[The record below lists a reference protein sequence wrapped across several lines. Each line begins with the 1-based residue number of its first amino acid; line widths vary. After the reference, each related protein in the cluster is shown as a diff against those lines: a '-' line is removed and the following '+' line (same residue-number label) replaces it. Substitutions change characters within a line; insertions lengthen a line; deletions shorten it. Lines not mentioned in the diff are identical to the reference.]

1 MKKQRENQIE
11 QDELFRFWFAGLKG
25 IGNREKIQL
34 TKEFPQ
40 KNTLYYIEET
50 ALKKRL
56 KEKWTEEKAET
67 ITQIIQEGKRR
78 WSKEIVAEWQKK
90 GIALVTYEQEKYPDR
105 LRNISSPPYALYVM
119 GKLPEKRRRTAAIV
133 GARNCTYY
141 GETYARKIGKILS
154 EAGISLISGMARGI
168 DAAGQRGAI
177 HGSGGTFGILGS
189 GVDICYPKENRGLYE
204 DLKKYGGILSEQQPG
219 SPPLAQHF
227 PARNRL
233 ISGLADVV
241 IIIEARER
249 SGSLI
254 TADMALEQGKDVYA
268 LPGSVDS
275 QLSRGCNRLIKQG
288 AGIILSPEEL
298 LEELNI
304 CGNFV
309 KNLTETKIILE
320 TEQNIVYSCLDL
332 NPKSIGQ
339 ILAETKLSI
348 PELMR
353 QLVSLEMNG
362 KIKEISKGYYV
373 RGNW

>member
-1 MKKQRENQIE
+1 
-11 QDELFRFWFAGLKG
+11 
-25 IGNREKIQL
+25 
-34 TKEFPQ
+34 
-40 KNTLYYIEET
+40 
-50 ALKKRL
+50 
-56 KEKWTEEKAET
+56 
-67 ITQIIQEGKRR
+67 
-78 WSKEIVAEWQKK
+78 
-90 GIALVTYEQEKYPDR
+90 
-105 LRNISSPPYALYVM
+105 M
-119 GKLPEKRRRTAAIV
+119 GKLPEKGRRTAAIV

-154 EAGISLISGMARGI
+154 EAGISVISGMARGI

-219 SPPLAQHF
+219 SPPLAQYF

-254 TADMALEQGKDVYA
+254 TADMALEQGERCICTSGQCGQPIEQRLQPSDQA
-268 LPGSVDS
+268 GSGDY
-275 QLSRGCNRLIKQG
+275 
-288 AGIILSPEEL
+288 LSPEEL

-309 KNLTETKIILE
+309 KNLTETK
-320 TEQNIVYSCLDL
+320 
-332 NPKSIGQ
+332 
-339 ILAETKLSI
+339 
-348 PELMR
+348 
-353 QLVSLEMNG
+353 
-362 KIKEISKGYYV
+362 
-373 RGNW
+373 

>member
-1 MKKQRENQIE
+1 MEKQRENQIE

-119 GKLPEKRRRTAAIV
+119 GKLPEKGRRTAAIV

-154 EAGISLISGMARGI
+154 EAGISVLSGWQEESTQQVKE
-168 DAAGQRGAI
+168 GQSTEAEEHLVFLEAVWIFAI
-177 HGSGGTFGILGS
+177 QKRI
-189 GVDICYPKENRGLYE
+189 E
-204 DLKKYGGILSEQQPG
+204 DS
-219 SPPLAQHF
+219 
-227 PARNRL
+227 
-233 ISGLADVV
+233 
-241 IIIEARER
+241 
-249 SGSLI
+249 
-254 TADMALEQGKDVYA
+254 M
-268 LPGSVDS
+268 
-275 QLSRGCNRLIKQG
+275 
-288 AGIILSPEEL
+288 
-298 LEELNI
+298 
-304 CGNFV
+304 
-309 KNLTETKIILE
+309 KI
-320 TEQNIVYSCLDL
+320 
-332 NPKSIGQ
+332 
-339 ILAETKLSI
+339 
-348 PELMR
+348 
-353 QLVSLEMNG
+353 
-362 KIKEISKGYYV
+362 
-373 RGNW
+373 